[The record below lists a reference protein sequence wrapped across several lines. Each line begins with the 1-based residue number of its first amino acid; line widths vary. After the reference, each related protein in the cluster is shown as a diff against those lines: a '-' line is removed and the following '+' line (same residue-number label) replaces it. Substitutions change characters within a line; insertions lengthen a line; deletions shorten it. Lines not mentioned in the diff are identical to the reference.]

1 MPRKTRRVSK
11 KRKYKK
17 RINVKR
23 TRKYKLLRGGL
34 GENDYQRIGI
44 HDKYRFGSG
53 KLLQEKMVNE
63 FEKYVFGSEI
73 HAQKWKEILQLC
85 RNKEIPFY
93 ILTSGNRLGVIRT
106 LQLLELDDYVTE
118 VLCNNKDELSNPPH
132 VSRDI
137 EDEGAQRHESFRHMS
152 KYQIIQQIL
161 GDTCKQG
168 EKGIFIDND
177 ERNMVHHESCGNVEF
192 IPATGENI
200 NKYQPGYQS
209 TIFMDYVTNIPQD
222 NPLYYVFTSNYKEHM
237 YRMEYTNLI
246 DISLLDNIIE
256 RLQTG
261 EITILF
267 ADFDGTMSPWGGAL
281 PFHLPI
287 FGLFFNR
294 KFNVSVTRT
303 L

>member
-44 HDKYRFGSG
+44 HDKFSFVDTGNMI
-53 KLLQEKMVNE
+53 QE
-63 FEKYVFGSEI
+63 FEKYVFGSEQ
-73 HAQKWKEILQLC
+73 HARKWKEILQLC
-85 RNKEIPFY
+85 RDKEIPFY

-118 VLCNNKDELSNPPH
+118 VLCNNDDKLSNPSH

-137 EDEGAQRHESFRHMS
+137 EDEDAQRHESFRHMS
-152 KYQIIQQIL
+152 KYQIIQQIF
-161 GDTCKQG
+161 GDTCKPG
-168 EKGIFIDND
+168 EYTGIFIDND
-177 ERNMVHHESCGNVEF
+177 DRNQVDHELCDNVEF

-246 DISLLDNIIE
+246 DISLLDNIIK
-256 RLQTG
+256 RLQIG

-287 FGLFFNR
+287 FSLFFNR

>member
-17 RINVKR
+17 RINV

-34 GENDYQRIGI
+34 GKNDYQRIGI
-44 HDKYRFGSG
+44 HYKFSFVDTGNMIQK
-53 KLLQEKMVNE
+53 
-63 FEKYVFGSEI
+63 FEKYVFGSEE

-85 RNKEIPFY
+85 SRKEIPFY

-118 VLCNNKDELSNPPH
+118 VLCNNKDKLSNPPH
-132 VSRDI
+132 VNK
-137 EDEGAQRHESFRHMS
+137 EDEYSQRHESFRHMS
-152 KYQIIQQIL
+152 KYKIIEQIL

-177 ERNMVHHESCGNVEF
+177 ERNMVDHDSCGNVEF
-192 IPATGENI
+192 IHATGTQI
-200 NKYQPGYQS
+200 SKDSNK
-209 TIFMDYVTNIPQD
+209 TIFMDYLKNIRETHELNYVVTTQ
-222 NPLYYVFTSNYKEHM
+222 LRQCM
-237 YRMEYTNLI
+237 YGISHTNLVAT
-246 DISLLDNIIE
+246 SVLDTIIE
-256 RLQTG
+256 RLGTD

-281 PFHLPI
+281 PFQLPI

-294 KFNVSVTRT
+294 KFNVSVTSP